1 MSHRFKYTTAPS
13 SDRHDLDNLR
23 ALIPYLWE
31 YKGRVLFAMTCLV
44 AAKVANVGV
53 PLVLKEIVDSLDA
66 DNTQMILLPI
76 GMLLAYGALR
86 LSSSLFNELRDVL
99 FTRVRYRAMRRL
111 KIRTLQHLHDL
122 SLRYHLE
129 RKTGAVSSDLQR
141 GSASLSSLLNY
152 FTFSIIP
159 VAVEFILVAIVLLS
173 NYDPVFTLI
182 ISASVAVYILFTFR
196 IINWR
201 IEYRHEMNRLE
212 SKANT
217 EAIDSLINYE
227 TVKYFNNEKLEA
239 NRCDDTLGQW
249 ESNAVSSQYAMSTLN
264 LGQSV
269 IIALGVTAV
278 MFFAADSVMDGD
290 MSLGDLVLVNA
301 ILLQLFIPLGFLGV
315 IYRSIRYS
323 LADMDQLVKLLN
335 QQPEITDRLEAKDLQ
350 IVSGEVHFEHVDF
363 GYQSGRQ
370 ILYDVNFTI
379 KPGQKL
385 AVVGESGAGK
395 STLARLLFRFYDIDA
410 GRILIDGQDIRE
422 VTQQSLRTAIGIVP
436 QDTVL
441 FNESIYYNLA
451 YASKTATEEKVH
463 AAAKLAHLHDF
474 IQSLPEGYD
483 TMVGERGLKLSGG
496 EKQRV
501 AIARTILKAPP
512 ILIFDEATSAL
523 DSKSEQA
530 ILMDLKATA
539 TNHTTLVIAH
549 RLSTI
554 VDADQILVMEKGR
567 IVELG
572 GHTQLVEQQGIYAH
586 LWALQQKE
594 EDKVKVAD

>member
-1 MSHRFKYTTAPS
+1 MARRFKYTTAPG
-13 SDRHDLDNLR
+13 SDRHDLANIR

-31 YKGRVLFAMTCLV
+31 YKGRVLFALSCLV
-44 AAKVANVGV
+44 VAKVANVGV
-53 PLVLKEIVDSLDA
+53 PLVLKAIIDSLDA
-66 DNTQMILLPI
+66 ENTQKVLLPT

-111 KIRTLQHLHDL
+111 TIRTLQHLHDL

-141 GSASLSSLLNY
+141 GAASLSSLLNY

-159 VAVEFILVAIVLLS
+159 VAVEFLLVAVVLLS
-173 NYDPVFTLI
+173 NYDLVFTLI
-182 ISASVAVYILFTFR
+182 ISASVAIYIFFTFR

-201 IEYRHEMNRLE
+201 IGYRHEMNRLE

-227 TVKYFNNEKLEA
+227 TVKYFNNEQLEA

-249 ESNAVSSQYAMSTLN
+249 EGNAVSSQVAMSTLN
-264 LGQSV
+264 FGQGV
-269 IIALGVTAV
+269 IIALGVTVV
-278 MFFAADSVMDGD
+278 MFFAADSVLDGD
-290 MSLGDLVLVNA
+290 MSLGDIVLVNA

-323 LADMDQLVKLLN
+323 LADMDQLVRLLN
-335 QQPEITDRLEAKDLQ
+335 QQPEIIDRRVAKDLQ
-350 IVSGEVHFEHVDF
+350 ITSGEVRFEHVDF
-363 GYQSGRQ
+363 AYQKERQ
-370 ILYDVNFTI
+370 ILYDVDFTI

-395 STLARLLFRFYDIDA
+395 STLARLLFRFYDVDA
-410 GRILIDGQDIRE
+410 GRILIDGQDIRD
-422 VTQQSLRTAIGIVP
+422 VTQQSLRKAIGIVP

-451 YASKTATEEKVH
+451 YANKAATEEKIY

-474 IQSLPEGYD
+474 IQSLPKGYD

-501 AIARTILKAPP
+501 AIARTLLKAPP

-523 DSKSEQA
+523 DSKREQA

-554 VDADQILVMEKGR
+554 VDADQILVMDKGR
-567 IVELG
+567 IAELG
-572 GHTQLVEQQGIYAH
+572 EHTQLIEQQGIYAH
-586 LWALQQKE
+586 LWTLQQKE
-594 EDKVKVAD
+594 KDQAKE